1 MIENTKKYEEIE
13 EEDPGTGLDERDA
26 AWRKWMN
33 KGPRQG
39 IRKKPMVPAVL
50 GHNWFKITVDGNEV
64 GMKHTELDYAT
75 DAEIVA
81 GTNGMR
87 GGDWG
92 HGSRT
97 VVRLYFGDSF
107 CGNVVT
113 DTFDGEVKG
122 RRRVSMRTRTQEQV
136 DGIEEHGI
144 NLLNK
149 TITIVAGG
157 DGETALLADMF
168 SRIGSIL
175 KDQIRERSYEDD

>member
-13 EEDPGTGLDERDA
+13 EEDPGTGLDAQDA
-26 AWRKWMN
+26 NWREWMH

-39 IRKKPMVPAVL
+39 IRKRPRGPVVL
-50 GHNWFKITVDGNEV
+50 GNRWFTITVDGIEV
-64 GMKHTELDYAT
+64 GMKHIELDYAT
-75 DAEIVA
+75 DAAIVA

-113 DTFDGEVKG
+113 DSLDGEVKG

-136 DGIEEHGI
+136 DSIEEKGI
-144 NLLNK
+144 DLLNK

-175 KDQIRERSYEDD
+175 KTHIMERSTEDD

>member
-1 MIENTKKYEEIE
+1 MKEENEFEEDTT
-13 EEDPGTGLDERDA
+13 EDPGTGLDAQDA
-26 AWRKWMN
+26 NWREWMH

-39 IRKKPMVPAVL
+39 IRKRPRGPVVL
-50 GHNWFKITVDGNEV
+50 GHKWFKITAGGNDV
-64 GMKHTELDYAT
+64 GMKWTELEAGT
-75 DAEIVA
+75 NAAIGA
-81 GTNGMR
+81 GTNGMC

-113 DTFDGEVKG
+113 DSLDGEVKG

-136 DGIEEHGI
+136 DSIEEKGI
-144 NLLNK
+144 DLLNK

-157 DGETALLADMF
+157 DAETRLLADMF

-175 KDQIRERSYEDD
+175 KDQIMERST

>member
-1 MIENTKKYEEIE
+1 MVKTTENYEETDV
-13 EEDPGTGLDERDA
+13 EDPGTGLDERDA
-26 AWRKWMN
+26 RWREWMH
-33 KGPRQG
+33 KSPRQG
-39 IRKKPMVPAVL
+39 IRKRPRGPAVL
-50 GHNWFKITVDGNEV
+50 GHNWFKVTVDGNEV

-75 DAEIVA
+75 DAAIVA

-113 DTFDGEVKG
+113 DSLDGEVKG

-136 DGIEEHGI
+136 DCIEEKGI
-144 NLLNK
+144 DLLNK

-168 SRIGSIL
+168 FRIGSIL
-175 KDQIRERSYEDD
+175 KDQIRERSTEDD